1 MNRQPSDPSAPD
13 GTRPGIEFA
22 APVGFSGA
30 LAGAGRLYRR
40 SIRNLAPFF
49 LVVSAVVL
57 AVEIGASRIAD
68 NVEGSP
74 DLKVGLA
81 FFVPVVAYVTL
92 WSVAVGASGPLL
104 ADRVVGRDSSFRR
117 SFATSRGSRRDL
129 FSAGLFAAVIALCL
143 VALLL
148 PVSGLLFLALPLLYG
163 PPVVVFAIALEKNNL
178 QQGLSRGWGLLK
190 GSRLRVAGVLLAVAI
205 AIQMLKISVTQLFL
219 GLPPEQRLGA
229 ITAGQLVTDALL
241 LPFLAAVSLVVYLDL
256 RARAEDTGF
265 EDVRAERDAAHDSV
279 TAPPATPG

>member
-1 MNRQPSDPSAPD
+1 M
-13 GTRPGIEFA
+13 
-22 APVGFSGA
+22 GFSGA
-30 LAGAGRLYRR
+30 LAGAWRLYSR
-40 SIRNLAPFF
+40 SIRALAPFF
-49 LVVSAVVL
+49 LVISAVVL
-57 AVEIGASRIAD
+57 AVEIGASRIAA

-81 FFVPVVAYVTL
+81 FFVPVVAYVAL
-92 WSVAVGASGPLL
+92 WSVALGAAGPLL
-104 ADRVVGRDSSFRR
+104 ADRVVGRDASFRQAFKTAR
-117 SFATSRGSRRDL
+117 SSLRDL

-163 PPVVVFAIALEKNNL
+163 PPVVVFVIALEKSSL

-190 GSRLRVAGVLLAVAI
+190 GSRLRITGILLGVAI

-219 GLPPEQRLGA
+219 GLPAEQRLGA
-229 ITAGQLVTDALL
+229 ITAGQLVTDALF

-256 RARAEDTGF
+256 RARAEDF
-265 EDVRAERDAAHDSV
+265 AREDLVAEREAAHGSI
-279 TAPPATPG
+279 TARPAIPG